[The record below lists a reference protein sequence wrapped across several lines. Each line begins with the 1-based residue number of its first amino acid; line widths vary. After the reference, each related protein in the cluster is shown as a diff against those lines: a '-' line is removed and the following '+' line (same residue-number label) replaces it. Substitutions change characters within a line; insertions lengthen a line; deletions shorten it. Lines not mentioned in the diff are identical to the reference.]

1 MIEALY
7 IAGSGM
13 KSQQAYVDVISN
25 NIANV
30 NTAGYKRAQINFVDL
45 VSGGGNA
52 GELVAGRGSI
62 APGSGTKVQSIQHDF
77 STGELKTT
85 GNELDIAISGNG
97 FIEVELAD
105 GRYAYTRAAQL
116 TTDKDGV
123 LMTRTGYKLSHQIVI
138 PSEVSEI
145 RINKEGEVLVRAGN
159 STDLVSVGELEF
171 ASFASQEHLNA
182 IGDSLYLSNE
192 ETGPAYYGQ
201 PGSDGLGTVEQGFIE
216 VSNVSMVNEMV
227 SLLMAQRAYQ
237 LNARIVQAAD
247 QLMETANNLSR

>member
-13 KSQQAYVDVISN
+13 KSQQTYVDVISN

-30 NTAGYKRAQINFVDL
+30 NTAGYKRAQISFVDL
-45 VSGGGNA
+45 VAGGANA
-52 GELVAGRGSI
+52 NELTPGQGML

-85 GNELDIAISGNG
+85 GNELDLAISGNG
-97 FIEVELAD
+97 FLEVELTD
-105 GRYAYTRAAQL
+105 GNYGYTRSAQL

-123 LMTRTGYKLSHQIVI
+123 LITRTGHKLSRQIVI
-138 PSEVSEI
+138 PSDASEI
-145 RINKEGEVLVRAGN
+145 KISKQGEVLVKLA
-159 STDLVSVGELEF
+159 SEVDLVSVGELEL
-171 ASFASQEHLNA
+171 ASFASQEHLNSV
-182 IGDSLYLSNE
+182 GDSLYLANE

-201 PGSDGLGTVEQGFIE
+201 PGNDGLGTVEQGFIE